1 MQKRYYAA
9 MAVFLGLNAWGI
21 LKFSQAPPPKD
32 IMKPSFFDRPEEVGA
47 VVYRRLYGDMGQ
59 NDVVLFGVRPN
70 DISHQKLVEG
80 FLATSVQE
88 KLPITVVFRESHLE
102 VPAVPPGTEVI
113 DFEFN
118 SDQSALTE
126 KVRAQTAQG
135 KRVLLYTAN
144 TLSSHLIKNNPVERF
159 EAAWGKPVFTISSVD
174 VALRREQEQPNDP
187 PCVGSERD
195 GQGTAALGCAALLK
209 GRSFYRKNIDVS
221 RIVALMDQRGEKDL
235 LLYLSLPSR

>member
-1 MQKRYYAA
+1 MQKRYIAA
-9 MAVFLGLNAWGI
+9 MAVFLGLNVWGI

-59 NDVVLFGVRPN
+59 NDVVIFGVRPN
-70 DISHQKLVEG
+70 EVSHRRLVEG
-80 FLATSVQE
+80 FLLTSVKE
-88 KLPITVVFRESHLE
+88 NLPITVVFRETHLE
-102 VPAVPPGTEVI
+102 ALALPEGTEVV

-118 SDQSALTE
+118 TDQVVLTE
-126 KVRAQTAQG
+126 KIRSYTAQG

-144 TLSSHLIKNNPVERF
+144 VLSSRLIKNNPSERF
-159 EAAWGKPVFTISSVD
+159 EAAWGKKVFTISSVD

-235 LLYLSLPSR
+235 LLYLSLPRR